1 MTLSNYPSLAKAL
14 EGNDMAK
21 LQLMS
26 YVGDCEKADA
36 IAFAKWLRSD
46 GASTLLKLYW
56 PVDRLYLKYLE
67 ETSESC

>member
-1 MTLSNYPSLAKAL
+1 MNLSKHPALAKAL

-36 IAFAKWLRSD
+36 IAFANWLSHNK
-46 GASTLLKLYW
+46 TVL
-56 PVDRLYLKYLE
+56 PVEKLYLKYLDETIE
-67 ETSESC
+67 E